1 MKNENWGKEILEGLK
16 NKVNEIKE
24 DASRDLEIMF
34 SDTKEVMAIWKW
46 TKRLSLI
53 GIGVLITS
61 TVTVTTGEY
70 NTMKKEL
77 TQKISNRE
85 EDLQKFHKE
94 NNKLRIENIELNK
107 QVEIA
112 QAYLE
117 LDDTEKE
124 IVDIKIDEVNKATEE
139 QLAQEKA
146 QKEAEEAAKKQAE
159 EEAKRKAE
167 EEEKTRKEEEERQKA
182 EAEKKYIDAT
192 NFIKEC
198 ADASGYK
205 FDITRNGNKIDIYY
219 NAGGDIK
226 VSELI
231 KQGISKEEIISMSGY
246 DNLRNIYKET
256 ASSFQQQV
264 NSLYSED
271 IIITIAVAFNGE
283 TCYKV
288 DGNGNVIIDLLK

>member
-24 DASRDLEIMF
+24 DAIRDLEIMF

-94 NNKLRIENIELNK
+94 NNELRIENIELNK
-107 QVEIA
+107 QVKIA

-167 EEEKTRKEEEERQKA
+167 EEEKARKEEEERQKA
-182 EAEKKYIDAT
+182 EAEAHKYETGLTWEQIAREGKNGT
-192 NFIKEC
+192 LGQFEGKIVQV
-198 ADASGYK
+198 
-205 FDITRNGNKIDIYY
+205 INGNYGYTQYRIAINGNYDTIMLVEAASY
-219 NAGGDIK
+219 
-226 VSELI
+226 EL
-231 KQGISKEEIISMSGY
+231 
-246 DNLRNIYKET
+246 KET
-256 ASSFQQQV
+256 
-264 NSLYSED
+264 LLED
-271 IIITIAVAFNGE
+271 DYVYFKGKSMGTVSYESVLGTKITIPAFD
-283 TCYKV
+283 V
-288 DGNGNVIIDLLK
+288 DEIHR

>member
-34 SDTKEVMAIWKW
+34 SDTKEVIAIWKW

-53 GIGVLITS
+53 GIGVLITA

-77 TQKISNRE
+77 TQKISNKE
-85 EDLQKFHKE
+85 DDLQKYYKE
-94 NNKLRIENIELNK
+94 NRELKDEIEDLNK

-167 EEEKTRKEEEERQKA
+167 EEEKARKEEEERQKA
-182 EAEKKYIDAT
+182 EAEAHKYETGLTWEQIAREGKNGT
-192 NFIKEC
+192 LGQFEGKIVQV
-198 ADASGYK
+198 
-205 FDITRNGNKIDIYY
+205 INGNYGYTQYRIAINGNYDTIMLVEAASY
-219 NAGGDIK
+219 
-226 VSELI
+226 EL
-231 KQGISKEEIISMSGY
+231 
-246 DNLRNIYKET
+246 KET
-256 ASSFQQQV
+256 
-264 NSLYSED
+264 LLED
-271 IIITIAVAFNGE
+271 DYVYFKGKSMGTVSYESVMGANITIPAFD
-283 TCYKV
+283 V
-288 DGNGNVIIDLLK
+288 DEIHR

>member
-24 DASRDLEIMF
+24 DAIRDLEIMF

-94 NNKLRIENIELNK
+94 NNELRIENIELNK
-107 QVEIA
+107 QVKIA

-167 EEEKTRKEEEERQKA
+167 EEEKARKEEEERQKA
-182 EAEKKYIDAT
+182 EAEAHKYETGLTWEQIAREG
-192 NFIKEC
+192 K
-198 ADASGYK
+198 SGTLGQFEGK
-205 FDITRNGNKIDIYY
+205 IVQVINGNYGYTQYRIAINGNYDTIMLVEVASY
-219 NAGGDIK
+219 
-226 VSELI
+226 EL
-231 KQGISKEEIISMSGY
+231 
-246 DNLRNIYKET
+246 KET
-256 ASSFQQQV
+256 
-264 NSLYSED
+264 LLED
-271 IIITIAVAFNGE
+271 DYVYFKGKSMGTVSYESVLGTKITIPAFD
-283 TCYKV
+283 V
-288 DGNGNVIIDLLK
+288 DEIHR

>member
-34 SDTKEVMAIWKW
+34 SDTKEVIAIWKW

-53 GIGVLITS
+53 GIGVLITA

-77 TQKISNRE
+77 TQKISNKE
-85 EDLQKFHKE
+85 DDLQKYYKE
-94 NNKLRIENIELNK
+94 NRELKDEIEDLNK

-146 QKEAEEAAKKQAE
+146 QKEAEEAARKQAE

-167 EEEKTRKEEEERQKA
+167 EEEKARKEEEERQKA
-182 EAEKKYIDAT
+182 EAEAHKYETGLTWEQIAREGKNGT
-192 NFIKEC
+192 LGQFEGKIVQV
-198 ADASGYK
+198 
-205 FDITRNGNKIDIYY
+205 INGNYGYTQYRIAINGNYDTIMLVEAASY
-219 NAGGDIK
+219 
-226 VSELI
+226 EL
-231 KQGISKEEIISMSGY
+231 
-246 DNLRNIYKET
+246 KET
-256 ASSFQQQV
+256 
-264 NSLYSED
+264 LLED
-271 IIITIAVAFNGE
+271 DYVYFKGKSMGTVSYESVMGANITIPAFD
-283 TCYKV
+283 V
-288 DGNGNVIIDLLK
+288 DEIHR

>member
-1 MKNENWGKEILEGLK
+1 MKYEDWGEILEGLK

-34 SDTKEVMAIWKW
+34 SDKDEVITIWKW
-46 TKRLSLI
+46 AKRLALI
-53 GIGVLITS
+53 GVGVLITS

-77 TQKISNRE
+77 TQKISNKE
-85 EDLQKFHKE
+85 DDLQKFHKE

-117 LDDTEKE
+117 LDDTERE

-167 EEEKTRKEEEERQKA
+167 EEEKARKEEEERQKA
-182 EAEKKYIDAT
+182 EAEAHKYETGLTWEQIAREGKNGT
-192 NFIKEC
+192 LGQFEGKIVQV
-198 ADASGYK
+198 
-205 FDITRNGNKIDIYY
+205 INGNYGYTQYRIAINGNYDTIMLVEAASY
-219 NAGGDIK
+219 
-226 VSELI
+226 EL
-231 KQGISKEEIISMSGY
+231 
-246 DNLRNIYKET
+246 KET
-256 ASSFQQQV
+256 
-264 NSLYSED
+264 LLED
-271 IIITIAVAFNGE
+271 DYVYFKGKSMGTVSYESVLGAKITIPAFD
-283 TCYKV
+283 V
-288 DGNGNVIIDLLK
+288 DEIHR

>member
-1 MKNENWGKEILEGLK
+1 MKYEDWNEILEGLK

-24 DASRDLEIMF
+24 DASRDLDIMF
-34 SDTKEVMAIWKW
+34 SDKEYVITVWKW
-46 TKRLSLI
+46 VKRIALI
-53 GIGVLITS
+53 GIGALITS

-77 TQKISNRE
+77 TQKNSNKE

-94 NNKLRIENIELNK
+94 NNKLRIENIELNN

-146 QKEAEEAAKKQAE
+146 QKEAEEAARKQAE

-167 EEEKTRKEEEERQKA
+167 EEEKARKEEEERQKA
-182 EAEKKYIDAT
+182 EAEAHKYETGLTWEQIAREGKNGT
-192 NFIKEC
+192 LGQFEGKIVQV
-198 ADASGYK
+198 
-205 FDITRNGNKIDIYY
+205 INGNYGYTQYRIAINGNYDTIMLVEAASY
-219 NAGGDIK
+219 
-226 VSELI
+226 EL
-231 KQGISKEEIISMSGY
+231 
-246 DNLRNIYKET
+246 KET
-256 ASSFQQQV
+256 
-264 NSLYSED
+264 LLED
-271 IIITIAVAFNGE
+271 DYVYFKGKSMGTVSYESVMGANITIPAFD
-283 TCYKV
+283 V
-288 DGNGNVIIDLLK
+288 DEIHR

>member
-24 DASRDLEIMF
+24 DAIRDLEIMF

-77 TQKISNRE
+77 TQKISNKE

-94 NNKLRIENIELNK
+94 NNELRIENIELNK
-107 QVEIA
+107 QVKIA

-139 QLAQEKA
+139 QLAQEKV

-167 EEEKTRKEEEERQKA
+167 EEEKARKEEEERQKA
-182 EAEKKYIDAT
+182 EAEAHKYETGLTWEQIAREGKNGT
-192 NFIKEC
+192 LGQFEGKIVQV
-198 ADASGYK
+198 
-205 FDITRNGNKIDIYY
+205 INGNYGYTQYRIAINGNYDTIMLVEVASY
-219 NAGGDIK
+219 
-226 VSELI
+226 EL
-231 KQGISKEEIISMSGY
+231 
-246 DNLRNIYKET
+246 KET
-256 ASSFQQQV
+256 
-264 NSLYSED
+264 LLED
-271 IIITIAVAFNGE
+271 DYVYFKGKSMGTVSYESVLGTKITIPAFD
-283 TCYKV
+283 V
-288 DGNGNVIIDLLK
+288 DEIHR

>member
-24 DASRDLEIMF
+24 DAIRDLEIMF

-77 TQKISNRE
+77 TQKISNKE

-94 NNKLRIENIELNK
+94 NNKLRIENIELNE

-167 EEEKTRKEEEERQKA
+167 EEEKARKEEEERQKA
-182 EAEKKYIDAT
+182 EAEAHKYETGLTWEQIAREGKNGT
-192 NFIKEC
+192 LGQFEGKIVQV
-198 ADASGYK
+198 
-205 FDITRNGNKIDIYY
+205 INGNYGYTQYRIAINGNYDTIMLVEVASY
-219 NAGGDIK
+219 
-226 VSELI
+226 EL
-231 KQGISKEEIISMSGY
+231 
-246 DNLRNIYKET
+246 KET
-256 ASSFQQQV
+256 
-264 NSLYSED
+264 LLED
-271 IIITIAVAFNGE
+271 DYVYFKGKSMGTVSYESVLGTKITIPAFD
-283 TCYKV
+283 V
-288 DGNGNVIIDLLK
+288 DEIHR

>member
-24 DASRDLEIMF
+24 DASRDLDIMF
-34 SDTKEVMAIWKW
+34 SDKEDVITVWKW
-46 TKRLSLI
+46 VKRIALI
-53 GIGVLITS
+53 GIGALITS

-77 TQKISNRE
+77 TQKISNKE

-94 NNKLRIENIELNK
+94 NNKLRIENIELNN

-146 QKEAEEAAKKQAE
+146 QKEAEEAARKQAE

-167 EEEKTRKEEEERQKA
+167 EEEKARKEEEERQKA
-182 EAEKKYIDAT
+182 EAEAHKYETGLTWEQIAREGKNGT
-192 NFIKEC
+192 LGQFEGKIVQV
-198 ADASGYK
+198 
-205 FDITRNGNKIDIYY
+205 INGNYGYTQYRIAINGNYDTIMLVEAASY
-219 NAGGDIK
+219 
-226 VSELI
+226 EL
-231 KQGISKEEIISMSGY
+231 
-246 DNLRNIYKET
+246 KET
-256 ASSFQQQV
+256 
-264 NSLYSED
+264 LLED
-271 IIITIAVAFNGE
+271 DYVYFKGKSMGTVSYESVMGANITIPAFD
-283 TCYKV
+283 V
-288 DGNGNVIIDLLK
+288 DEIHR

>member
-24 DASRDLEIMF
+24 DAIRDLEIMF

-77 TQKISNRE
+77 TQKISNKE

-107 QVEIA
+107 QVKIA

-139 QLAQEKA
+139 QLAQEKV

-167 EEEKTRKEEEERQKA
+167 EEEKARKEEEERQKA
-182 EAEKKYIDAT
+182 EAEAHKYETGLTWEQIAREGKNGT
-192 NFIKEC
+192 LGQFEGKIVQV
-198 ADASGYK
+198 
-205 FDITRNGNKIDIYY
+205 INGNYGYTQYRIAINGNYDTIMLVEVASY
-219 NAGGDIK
+219 
-226 VSELI
+226 EL
-231 KQGISKEEIISMSGY
+231 
-246 DNLRNIYKET
+246 KET
-256 ASSFQQQV
+256 
-264 NSLYSED
+264 LLED
-271 IIITIAVAFNGE
+271 DYVYFKGKSMGTVSYESVLGTKITIPAFD
-283 TCYKV
+283 V
-288 DGNGNVIIDLLK
+288 DEIHR